1 MRILTYAETVKLTE
15 KMVET
20 REYSFSKADYNDI
33 VYACERDVVLARLL
47 QLYPPLKFQLFY
59 DRARQADL
67 AERQAELARRTAPQQ
82 IINVHDPIF
91 SDSRRA
97 TRSWLQRQE
106 GVASAESIQASLRNE
121 QNEYKTS
128 FLATFQKQL
137 SKGLIATLY
146 PDLDE
151 EKHIK
156 VTQDFRDFIEY
167 LFGSYQ
173 AGATGGDTT
182 TVESDE

>member
-1 MRILTYAETVKLTE
+1 MRILTYAQIVALTE

-33 VYACERDVVLARLL
+33 VYSCVRNIILARLL
-47 QLYPPLKFQLFY
+47 QAYPPLKFQLFY
-59 DRARQADL
+59 DRSRQAEL
-67 AERQAELARRTAPQQ
+67 AERQAELARGGEPQQ
-82 IINVHDPIF
+82 IINVHDPLF

-97 TRSWLQRQE
+97 TRLWLQKQE
-106 GVASAESIQASLRNE
+106 GVASVECIQASLQTEHKLHFLTLFE
-121 QNEYKTS
+121 Q
-128 FLATFQKQL
+128 QL
-137 SKGLIATLY
+137 SKGLITTLY
-146 PDLDE
+146 PQLGE